1 MAYTIRE
8 ITRALDRLA
17 PPALAE
23 NWDNVG
29 LLVGD
34 AAQPVETVVVA
45 LDASPAVLAQA
56 ADAGAGLVVTHHPLI
71 FAPLKRLTEDGG
83 IGTLVRQLV
92 RQNCGLYAAHTN
104 LDSAP
109 GGLNAYVAKLLGLRD
124 TRPLIPSSARPLLK
138 LVVYVPE
145 AHVDAVRA
153 AITAAGA
160 GHIGN
165 YAECT
170 FGAPGTGTFRPGDAT
185 HPYIGTPGELEKVDE
200 VRLETVVPNPALGAV
215 LAAMAA
221 AHPYEEVAYD
231 LLPLE
236 NAWPDAG
243 LGRIGTLDAPT
254 TAGAFRDRV
263 AQVLG
268 TDRLSLV
275 GPADRPVRTVALCTG
290 SGGDFLAAAQSA
302 GADLYLTGEVKHHA
316 ALLARQAGLAV
327 LDAGHYPTERP
338 AVNLL
343 AGYLE
348 CECPGLTVIRAAES
362 DPWG

>member
-1 MAYTIRE
+1 MPYTVRD

-17 PPALAE
+17 PPALTE
-23 NWDNVG
+23 SWDNVG

-34 AAQPVETVVVA
+34 AAQPVRTVVVA
-45 LDASPAVLAQA
+45 LDASPVVLAQA
-56 ADAGAGLVVTHHPLI
+56 AEAGAELLVTHHPLI
-71 FAPLKRLTEDGG
+71 FTPLKRLTEDGG

-92 RQNCGLYAAHTN
+92 CQNCSLYAVHTN

-109 GGLNAYVAKLLGLRD
+109 GGLNAYVADLLGLCE
-124 TRPLIPSSARPLLK
+124 TRPLISSTARPLLK

-153 AITAAGA
+153 AIAAAGA

-165 YAECT
+165 YAECS

-185 HPYIGTPGELEKVDE
+185 NPYIGTPGELEKVDE
-200 VRLETVVPNPALGAV
+200 VRLETVVPKPALGAV
-215 LAAMAA
+215 LTAMTA

-243 LGRIGTLDAPT
+243 IGRIGVLDAT

-263 AQVLG
+263 ADVLG
-268 TDRLSLV
+268 TTRLSLA

-290 SGGDFLAAAQSA
+290 SGGDFLGAAQSS

-316 ALLARQAGLAV
+316 ALLARQANIAV

-348 CECPGLTVIRAAES
+348 RELPDITVIRATES